1 MREYVAAPAA
11 FTVPEDWSCVQSAY
25 DRAENSPDSVAF
37 QRPVD
42 GRLTDVTAR
51 EFADTVRSVGR
62 GLIATGVEAG
72 DRVALLCSTRYEW
85 NVLDFAIW
93 AAGAVTVPIYD
104 SSSAEQI
111 RWIVEDSGTRLIV
124 VEEETHAASARE
136 GIDGLDGILDV
147 LVIDGASPAVESLS
161 SAGAGVP
168 VSALDERRDAVTA
181 DDPATLIYTSG
192 TTGRPKGCMLSH
204 RNFMSE
210 TLAVLETP
218 FNRYLRSDSTTVMFL
233 PLAHVLA
240 RAITFA
246 GFHAGVRI
254 AHSSDLSN
262 LVDMFGEMRPHYIL
276 AVPRVFQKVF
286 DKAQATAQDG
296 GAFRAWMF
304 DKATDT
310 AVAYSKAHR
319 NGRVGPIL
327 KARHA
332 VFSKL
337 VYAKLVNALGGRC
350 EVAISGGAPLGERLT
365 HFFDGI
371 GVNIFEGYGLTE
383 TCAAIAVN
391 TPDALRI
398 GSVGRPLPGCAVRIA
413 TDGEVEVSGPVVAS
427 GYWRNERATAES
439 FSDGWFRTGDLGSL
453 DEDGYLRITGR
464 KKEIIVTAGGKNV
477 APNQL
482 EDALRAD
489 PLVAEAVCVGDGK
502 PFISV
507 LLTLDP
513 EALERWKSQ
522 NQKPESTSLYELL
535 RDADLIQYLDQAMT
549 RANSTVSHTE
559 SIKKYHVLPDQFTE
573 ETGELTASLK
583 VKRNVV
589 HQKFAAQIED
599 LYT

>member
-1 MREYVAAPAA
+1 MREYVAAPAT
-11 FTVPEDWSCVQSAY
+11 FTVADDWSCVQSAY
-25 DRAENSPDSVAF
+25 DRAVQSPDNVAF
-37 QRPVD
+37 QKPVG
-42 GRLTDVTAR
+42 GRWVDVTNR
-51 EFADTVRSVGR
+51 EFADTVRAVAR
-62 GLIATGVEAG
+62 GLVARGIEAG

-93 AAGAVTVPIYD
+93 AVGGVTVPVYA

-111 RWIVEDSGTRLIV
+111 RWIMEDSAARLII
-124 VEEETHAASARE
+124 VELESHAVTARE
-136 GIDGLDGILDV
+136 GITGLESDPGV
-147 LVIDGASPAVESLS
+147 LVIDGSTPVIDVLGAEGAAVDES
-161 SAGAGVP
+161 V
-168 VSALDERRDAVTA
+168 LDERRASVTA
-181 DDPATLIYTSG
+181 DSPATLIYTSG
-192 TTGRPKGCMLSH
+192 TTGRPKGCMLTH

-210 TLAVLETP
+210 TLSVLETP
-218 FNRYLRSDSTTVMFL
+218 FRNYLRDDSTTVMFL

-246 GFHAGVRI
+246 GFHAGVTI
-254 AHSSDLSN
+254 AHSSDLTN
-262 LVDMFGEMRPHYIL
+262 LVDTFGEMRPHYIL

-286 DKAQATAQDG
+286 NKAQATAQDG
-296 GAFRAWMF
+296 GAFKAWMF

-310 AVAYSKAHR
+310 AVAYSRAR
-319 NGRVGPIL
+319 QDGRIGPLL
-327 KARHA
+327 KLRHA

-337 VYAKLVNALGGRC
+337 VYAKLVAALGGRC
-350 EVAISGGAPLGERLT
+350 EIAISGGAALGERLT

-383 TCAAIAVN
+383 TCAAITVN
-391 TPDALRI
+391 TPGHMRI
-398 GSVGRPLPGCAVRIA
+398 GSVGQPLPGCAVRIA
-413 TDGEVEVSGPVVAS
+413 TDGEVEVSGPVVTS
-427 GYWRNERATAES
+427 GYWQNDKATAEA
-439 FSDGWFRTGDLGSL
+439 FSDGWFRTGDLGFL
-453 DEDGYLRITGR
+453 DEDGYLTITGR

-489 PLVAEAVCVGDGK
+489 PLVAEAVCVGDGQ

-513 EALERWKSQ
+513 EGLERWKNQ
-522 NQKPESTSLYELL
+522 NGKTGSLYELL
-535 RDADLIQYLDQAMT
+535 KDADMIQYLDQTLA
-549 RANSTVSHTE
+549 RANRSVSHTE

-589 HQKFAAQIED
+589 HQKYAQQIES
-599 LYT
+599 LYA

>member
-1 MREYVAAPAA
+1 MREYVAVPAT
-11 FTVPEDWSCVQSAY
+11 FTVADDWSCVQSAY
-25 DRAENSPDSVAF
+25 DRAEQTPDNVAF
-37 QRPVD
+37 QKPVG
-42 GRLTDVTAR
+42 GRWVDVTNR
-51 EFADTVRSVGR
+51 EFADTVRAVAR
-62 GLIATGVEAG
+62 GLVARGIEAG

-93 AAGAVTVPIYD
+93 AVGGVTVPVYD

-111 RWIVEDSGTRLIV
+111 RWIMEDSAARLIF
-124 VEEETHAASARE
+124 VELESHAVTARE
-136 GIDGLDGILDV
+136 GIVGLESGPRV
-147 LVIDGASPAVESLS
+147 LVIDGQTPVIDALSAEGAAVDESVLNERRAS
-161 SAGAGVP
+161 
-168 VSALDERRDAVTA
+168 VSADS
-181 DDPATLIYTSG
+181 PATLIYTSG
-192 TTGRPKGCMLSH
+192 TTGRPKGCMLTH

-210 TLAVLETP
+210 TLSVLETP
-218 FNRYLRSDSTTVMFL
+218 FRNYLRDDSTTVMFL

-246 GFHAGVRI
+246 GFHAGVTI
-254 AHSSDLSN
+254 AHSSDLTN
-262 LVDMFGEMRPHYIL
+262 LVDTFGEMRPHYIL

-286 DKAQATAQDG
+286 NKAQATAQDG
-296 GAFRAWMF
+296 GAFKAWMF

-310 AVAYSKAHR
+310 AVAYSRAR
-319 NGRVGPIL
+319 QDGRIGPLL
-327 KARHA
+327 KLRHA

-350 EVAISGGAPLGERLT
+350 EIAISGGAALGERLT

-383 TCAAIAVN
+383 TCAAITVN
-391 TPDALRI
+391 TPGHMRI
-398 GSVGRPLPGCAVRIA
+398 GSVGQPLPGCAVRIA
-413 TDGEVEVSGPVVAS
+413 PDGEVEVSGPVVTS
-427 GYWRNERATAES
+427 GYWQNDKATAEA
-439 FSDGWFRTGDLGSL
+439 FSDGWFHTGDLGFL
-453 DEDGYLRITGR
+453 DEDGYLTITGR

-489 PLVAEAVCVGDGK
+489 PLVAEAVCVGDGQ

-513 EALERWKSQ
+513 EGLERWKSQ
-522 NQKPESTSLYELL
+522 NGKTGSLYELL
-535 RDADLIQYLDQAMT
+535 KDADMIQYLDQTLA
-549 RANSTVSHTE
+549 RANRSVSHTE

-589 HQKFAAQIED
+589 HQKYAQQIEA
-599 LYT
+599 LYA

>member
-1 MREYVAAPAA
+1 MREYVAAPAT
-11 FTVPEDWSCVQSAY
+11 FTVPDDWSCAQAAY
-25 DRAENSPDSVAF
+25 DRAERTPDNVAF

-42 GRLTDVTAR
+42 GRWTDVTNR
-51 EFADTVRSVGR
+51 EFAETVRVVGR
-62 GLIATGVEAG
+62 GLVARGIEAG

-85 NVLDFAIW
+85 NVIDFAIW
-93 AAGAVTVPIYD
+93 AAGAVTVPVYD

-111 RWIVEDSGTRLIV
+111 RWIMEDSGARLII
-124 VEEETHAASARE
+124 VEKDTHAATTRE
-136 GIDGLDGILDV
+136 GITGLDAAPDI
-147 LVIDGASPAVESLS
+147 LVIEGDTPALDALAAGASEV
-161 SAGAGVP
+161 GAGV
-168 VSALDERRDAVTA
+168 LDERRAGVTA
-181 DDPATLIYTSG
+181 DSPATLIYTSG
-192 TTGRPKGCMLSH
+192 TTGRPKGCMLTH

-210 TLAVLETP
+210 ALAVLETP
-218 FNRYLRSDSTTVMFL
+218 FNQYLRQDATTVMFL

-240 RAITFA
+240 RAITYA

-254 AHSSDLSN
+254 AHSSDLTN
-262 LVDMFGEMRPHYIL
+262 LVDTFSEMQPHYIL

-286 DKAQATAQDG
+286 TKAQATAQDG
-296 GAFRAWMF
+296 GTFKAWMF

-310 AVAYSKAHR
+310 AVAYSKANR
-319 NGRVGPIL
+319 GGRVGPL
-327 KARHA
+327 LRLRHA
-332 VFSKL
+332 VFAKL
-337 VYAKLVNALGGRC
+337 VYAKLIAALGGRC
-350 EVAISGGAPLGERLT
+350 EIAISGGAPLGERLT

-391 TPDALRI
+391 TPGQMRI
-398 GSVGRPLPGCAVRIA
+398 GSVGQPLPGCAVRIA
-413 TDGEVEVSGPVVAS
+413 PDGEVEVSGPVVTS
-427 GYWRNERATAES
+427 GYWRNERATAEA

-453 DEDGYLRITGR
+453 DEDGYLTITGR

-477 APNQL
+477 APSQL

-513 EALERWKSQ
+513 EALERWK
-522 NQKPESTSLYELL
+522 NHHGKTGTLYELL
-535 RDADLIQYLDQAMT
+535 RDAAMIEHLDQALS
-549 RANSTVSHTE
+549 RANRTVSHSE
-559 SIKKYHVLPDQFTE
+559 AIKKYHVLPDQFTE

-599 LYT
+599 LYA